1 MLKLFRKRERLP
13 AIQKPLPSLAFCI
26 AMDALG
32 CATFLLPFF
41 GEFFD
46 LIWAPISAMIYMRTF
61 GGKKGMLGG
70 AFNFIEELL
79 PGLDIIPTFTI
90 TWFMMNYKRSRSVIT
105 ISSSR

>member
-1 MLKLFRKRERLP
+1 MLNLFKKRNRLP
-13 AIQKPLPSLAFCI
+13 VVQKPLPSLAFCI

-32 CATFLLPFF
+32 CASFLLPVF

-61 GGKKGMLGG
+61 GGIKGILGG
-70 AFNFIEELL
+70 GFNFIEEIL

-90 TWFMMNYKRSRSVIT
+90 SWFMLNYKRSRSTIT
-105 ISSSR
+105 IATSR